1 MSLSVCQRN
10 LFIFEDYVLFGFNLL
25 EWKENTTKTLNK
37 IKIHKNKKYK
47 GKYKNEIFFNLKN
60 LK

>member
-25 EWKENTTKTLNK
+25 EWKENTAKTLNK
-37 IKIHKNKKYK
+37 IKIHKKYK
-47 GKYKNEIFFNLKN
+47 GKNKNEIFFNLKN